1 MRNLP
6 KISRRQAY
14 IYVPLHQLFNNT
26 GLDDFKP
33 NKKSW
38 FGLHQTLWLWTNRL
52 VRNEGKRLRKK
63 YGNTTYSER
72 KGLRGLL

>member
-1 MRNLP
+1 MKNLP

-14 IYVPLHQLFNNT
+14 IYKPLHELFNNT

-33 NKKSW
+33 SEKSW
-38 FGLHQTLWLWTNRL
+38 FGLHRKLWLWTNRL
-52 VRNEGKRLRKK
+52 VWNEGKRLRKK
-63 YGNTTYSER
+63 CGNTTYSER